1 MMDIM
6 GVMYMFLSNVPAC
19 RHLWPNDAERFVAG
33 IEYTDRDGKECHG
46 PHWTV
51 EETNRLTQGMEFDSC
66 VTEWDKYVALNA
78 FYADL
83 CQVLT
88 DEQIV
93 KAAYAFWFDDEDG
106 PCDKVWRY
114 VNSV

>member
-1 MMDIM
+1 M
-6 GVMYMFLSNVPAC
+6 GVMYMFLSNIPAC
-19 RHLWPNDAERFVAG
+19 SHLRQDDAERFVEG
-33 IEYTDRDGKECHG
+33 IVYTDREGKECHG
-46 PHWTV
+46 PHWSVDEV
-51 EETNRLTQGMEFDSC
+51 EKLTSGMEFDTC
-66 VTEWDKYVALNA
+66 VTVWDKYVALNA

-114 VNSV
+114 VNSM